1 MYQPKTVLVPID
13 FSEHS
18 ARALRRALNVV
29 QGTGAKLCVLHVVRA
44 IPYAVG
50 DAWLD
55 ESIIRKF
62 QSDMEAAARDEIA
75 KFVGR
80 FSGAQGLSIEC
91 SVRSGIPYEQI
102 VQEAAE
108 RSADIIVMASHGRTG
123 IKEHLLGSTAE
134 KVVRHAACDVLV
146 VRSGG

>member
-1 MYQPKTVLVPID
+1 MYEPKTILVPID

-18 ARALRRALNVV
+18 VRAFRRAIDIA
-29 QGTGAKLCVLHVVRA
+29 QGSGAKLCVLHVVRE
-44 IPYAVG
+44 IPLSVG

-55 ESIIRKF
+55 EGIIRKF
-62 QSDMEAAARDEIA
+62 QSDMDAAARNELA

-80 FSGAQGLSIEC
+80 FSGAQKPSIDI

-102 VQEAAE
+102 VRDAAE
-108 RSADIIVMASHGRTG
+108 RSADLVVMASHGRTG

-146 VRSGG
+146 VRGGG